1 MRMVRMGLP
10 SEWEKG
16 SQVSCWTNGKGP
28 QVWSKR
34 SLGEGFA
41 NLLGPNL
48 FPHGVFRCTRSV
60 PLHVI
65 RPPPMCTR
73 FVWLVK
79 DWKSRESDVFSQE
92 FWESQGITD
101 TADSKDLGPNKVP
114 RIDCIC
120 LTNLSSGGSNKGWG
134 DGPLLS
140 CGRVRTL
147 WLVHCG
153 GWGWDEK

>member
-28 QVWSKR
+28 QVWLK
-34 SLGEGFA
+34 LFWGEGFA

-65 RPPPMCTR
+65 RPPPMCTQ

-79 DWKSRESDVFSQE
+79 DWKSMESDLFFSQE
-92 FWESQGITD
+92 FWKNKGI
-101 TADSKDLGPNKVP
+101 TADSKDFGHNKVSSFN
-114 RIDCIC
+114 CIC
-120 LTNLSSGGSNKGWG
+120 LTNLSLGGNNKGWG
-134 DGPLLS
+134 DDPLLS

-147 WLVHCG
+147 WLVLCG
-153 GWGWDEK
+153 GWGGVEK

>member
-1 MRMVRMGLP
+1 MRIVRMGLP

>member
-92 FWESQGITD
+92 FWKSQGITD